1 MLHCL
6 NVQLKVNLLHQM
18 FAVNAF
24 LPLIR
29 KGNLKKVVYISSG
42 MADINVI
49 RVCELPSLLGY
60 AVGKASGNI
69 MMAKYAAELKA
80 EGIKTL
86 SLSPGWV
93 ETDTGKSNT
102 SVFRT
107 YHILM
112 TWVNHSQGISHFARS
127 IPVHVELLPEA

>member
-1 MLHCL
+1 MVHCL

-18 FAVNAF
+18 FVVNAF

-29 KGNLKKVVYISSG
+29 KGHLKKVIYISSG
-42 MADINVI
+42 MGDINVI

-69 MMAKYAAELKA
+69 MMAKYAAELKS

-93 ETDTGKSNT
+93 ETDTGKSNA
-102 SVFRT
+102 SVYGRNM
-107 YHILM
+107 Y
-112 TWVNHSQGISHFARS
+112 
-127 IPVHVELLPEA
+127 